1 MGAVGA
7 AVGSAA
13 GAAIGTALLP
23 GIGTKIGSFLGGKI
37 GGSIGKKKD
46 KKNGDMGKKG
56 GSGMS
61 GGLGTALGAGQMI
74 LGAIQAK
81 KADALL
87 PPAED
92 PMSRQVLSGLKTQE
106 DKIRTGTSDMASRT
120 AVRQMAKTAGQSAF
134 NAGGPVNT
142 GMLASIINPALQN
155 INQTSAALAADY
167 AKQIGEQTSEMA
179 QRKSDLSTLRS
190 SRMSAKAATNTAA
203 GTESLLASLGTG
215 KKKVQEVVGKAV
227 SAKSG
232 SK

>member
-1 MGAVGA
+1 MGAVGS

-46 KKNGDMGKKG
+46 KKNDDMGKK
-56 GSGMS
+56 SLP
-61 GGLGTALGAGQMI
+61 GGLGAAFGAGQMV
-74 LGAIQAK
+74 LGAIQSK

-87 PPAED
+87 GPDEN
-92 PMSRQVLSGLKTQE
+92 PMARQVLSGLKTQQA
-106 DKIRTGTSDMASRT
+106 KALTGTSDMASRT

-155 INQTSAALAADY
+155 INQGSAALAADY
-167 AKQIGEQTSEMA
+167 AKQVAAQSQEMVGYKQDKA
-179 QRKSDLSTLRS
+179 TLRS
-190 SRMSAKAATNTAA
+190 TTMAAKAATNTSA
-203 GTESLLASLGTG
+203 GTDNLLASLGTG
-215 KKKVQEVVGKAV
+215 KKKLQEEAAKALA
-227 SAKSG
+227 AKGG
-232 SK
+232 STAA

>member
-1 MGAVGA
+1 MGAVGS

-46 KKNGDMGKKG
+46 KKNDDMGKKITP
-56 GSGMS
+56 
-61 GGLGTALGAGQMI
+61 GGLGTAFGAGQMV

-92 PMSRQVLSGLKTQE
+92 PMSRQVLSGLKTQQA
-106 DKIRTGTSDMASRT
+106 KALTGTSDMASRT

-142 GMLASIINPALQN
+142 GMLASIVNPALQN
-155 INQTSAALAADY
+155 INETAAKGLSDY
-167 AKQIGEQTSEMA
+167 SKQIGEQTSEMA

-190 SRMSAKAATNTAA
+190 TTMAAKAATNTAA
-203 GTESLLASLGTG
+203 GTDNLLASLGTG
-215 KKKVQEVVGKAV
+215 KKKLQEEAAKALA
-227 SAKSG
+227 AK
-232 SK
+232 

>member
-46 KKNGDMGKKG
+46 KNNDDMKKK
-56 GSGMS
+56 SLP
-61 GGLGTALGAGQMI
+61 GGLGTAFSAGQMV

-92 PMSRQVLSGLKTQE
+92 PMSRQVLSGLKTQQQ
-106 DKIRTGTSDMASRT
+106 KALTGTSSFT
-120 AVRQMAKTAGQSAF
+120 AVKAALQGAKTMGQNAF
-134 NAGGPVNT
+134 NSGGPVNPN
-142 GMLASIINPALQN
+142 LIASVINPALQN
-155 INQTSAALAADY
+155 INQSSAALAADY

-203 GTESLLASLGTG
+203 GTENLLANLGTG
-215 KKKVQEVVGKAV
+215 KKKVQEVAENAV
-227 SAKSG
+227 SKSG
-232 SK
+232 KR

>member
-1 MGAVGA
+1 MSAILAALAAAKVAKKVIKPAMAVG
-7 AVGSAA
+7 
-13 GAAIGTALLP
+13 
-23 GIGTKIGSFLGGKI
+23 
-37 GGSIGKKKD
+37 
-46 KKNGDMGKKG
+46 
-56 GSGMS
+56 
-61 GGLGTALGAGQMI
+61 QMA
-74 LGAIQAK
+74 LGAIQTK

-87 PPAED
+87 PPGED

-190 SRMSAKAATNTAA
+190 TRMAAKGATNTSA
-203 GTESLLASLGTG
+203 GTDNLLASLGG
-215 KKKVQEVVGKAV
+215 GPGIKKKKKEEV
-227 SAKSG
+227 AKGG
-232 SK
+232 STAA